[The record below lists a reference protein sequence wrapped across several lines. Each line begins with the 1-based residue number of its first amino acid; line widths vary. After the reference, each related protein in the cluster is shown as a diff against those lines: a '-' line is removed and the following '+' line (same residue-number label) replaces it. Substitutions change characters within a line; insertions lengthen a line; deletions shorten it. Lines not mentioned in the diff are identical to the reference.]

1 MHLVADTIRSLDDT
15 VQAIDLGQTA
25 GEVAFLSFSDSDLGL
40 VAAVHAGRADLP
52 SLRLASLADL
62 RHPYSVDLWL
72 DAVGRK
78 ARFVLVRLLGGLD
91 YWRYGVDEL
100 AAAARARGFDFAVVP
115 GDARDD
121 MRLDAASTLPLE
133 DLRRL
138 WRWFQEGGP
147 ANVASALGWISN
159 RLGREA
165 TWDEPQPLAAH
176 GRFAPA
182 CHDGDGP
189 LALLTFYRSFVTAA
203 DTAPIAALAQA
214 LAARGFAVRAEF
226 VTSLKDGRVV
236 DGLGRLID
244 DLAPAIVVNTTAF
257 SARLDDG
264 SSVLERAGV
273 PVLQAVLATCER
285 PAWEASTRGLGA
297 ADLAMNLVLP
307 EIDGRIATRAISFK
321 GREERSEAHQFA
333 RAVHVADEAGV
344 VAVADLAKAWVDLAA
359 KPRGA
364 RRIGLVVSDYPAK
377 GGRTAYAVGLDTPA
391 SLVAIAEDLREAG
404 YAVDDVPDAD
414 TLMRVL
420 EGREAVGCKERSELH
435 RPTLREADALDAR
448 HLATETVAPPSPP
461 SLSLPLQG
469 GGNDGETASVSAAD
483 DHAATLAD
491 RYGGTATGKTDKEER
506 PSEPP
511 HTAMPDV
518 LSSLA
523 PPIPSP
529 LEGEGQ
535 GGGAGR
541 RLGSDDHR
549 SADRP
554 GRDAERCNS
563 LRSLH
568 PTPPRP
574 DATSPSLP
582 LARYRALFAALPE
595 AFRASVEA
603 AWGDPATDPDVAGD
617 AFRFAALD
625 LGALTVAVQP
635 DRGRRD
641 ARKAEY
647 HDTSIPPRH
656 GYVAFYLWLR
666 EVVGIDAM
674 IHLGT
679 HGTLEWLPGKAA
691 APSPACAPAAVLGAV
706 PVVYPFV
713 VNNPGEAAQAK
724 RRIAAVTVGHMTPP
738 LTRAGSHGAAAEI
751 ESLLD
756 EFSQAQTLD
765 ARRAR
770 MLAATILEKARD
782 TGLAAES
789 GIADGADEAEAL
801 TRLDAWLCDLKDA
814 RIGDGLHVFARPLA
828 PALRTASI
836 EALSEGQ
843 TTEAIA
849 DLEVRLT
856 ACAEAER
863 RGLIAALDGR
873 FLAPGPAGAPSR
885 GRLDVLP
892 TGRNLYAVDPRGVP
906 TRTAWEIGKRTADEV
921 IATYVQDHGDWPRR
935 IVLDLWGSATMRTG
949 GDDLAQAFAL
959 MGVRPVWDA
968 ATARVSGFEIQV
980 PAKLGRPRVDVTL
993 RVSGLFRDVFPAQ
1006 IALFDEAVRAVAALD
1021 ETDED
1026 NPLAESRRGGAT
1038 GADDAYRVFGTAPG
1052 AYGVGLSTTIATGAW
1067 ENRDE
1072 LGQRYLAASHHAYGR
1087 DAEGVAAPTAF
1098 AARVAA
1104 ADAFVHVQDTAEQD
1118 VLDSDAFAEHEGG
1131 FAAAAA
1137 RLGNRPALYH
1147 ADTTRLSRS
1156 KVRTLAQEIQ
1166 RVVRSR
1172 ATNPRWLDG
1181 QMRHGHRGAA
1191 EIAET
1196 VGNLLGFAATT
1207 DEVAPTAFDLVFDA
1221 TLGDDRVRDFMV
1233 ASNPNAAAATARAFD
1248 EAIRRGLWSTRRNSV
1263 AGRIAETLEA
1273 GR

>member
-15 VQAIDLGQTA
+15 VQAVDLGQTA

-40 VAAVHAGRADLP
+40 VAAVHAGRAELP
-52 SLRLASLADL
+52 SLRLAALADL

-100 AAAARARGFDFAVVP
+100 AAAARSRGFDLAVVP
-115 GDARDD
+115 GDAREDP
-121 MRLDAASTLPLE
+121 RLETASTLPAA

-138 WRWFQEGGP
+138 WQWFQEGGP
-147 ANVASALGWISN
+147 ENIGAALGWIAT
-159 RLGREA
+159 RLGRA
-165 TWDEPQPLAAH
+165 AAWAEPTPLPAH

-182 CHDGDGP
+182 CREGDGP
-189 LALLTFYRSFVTAA
+189 LALVTFYRSFLAAA
-203 DTAPIAALAQA
+203 DTAPIEALALA
-214 LAARGFAVRAEF
+214 LASRGFAVRAEF
-226 VTSLKDGRVV
+226 VTSLKDARVV
-236 DGLGRLID
+236 EGLGRLIEETV
-244 DLAPAIVVNTTAF
+244 PAMVINTTAF

-264 SSVLERAGV
+264 TSVLERAGV
-273 PVLQAVLATCER
+273 PVLQAVLATCEK
-285 PAWEASTRGLGA
+285 PAWEASSRGLGA
-297 ADLAMNLVLP
+297 SDLAMNLVLP

-321 GREERSEAHQFA
+321 GREPRSEAHQFA
-333 RAVHVADEAGV
+333 RAVHVPDEDGV
-344 VAVADLAKAWVDLAA
+344 AAVADLARAWVDLAA
-359 KPRGA
+359 KPRGE
-364 RRIGLVVSDYPAK
+364 RRLGLVVSDYPAK

-391 SLVAIAEDLREAG
+391 SLAAIAEDLREAG
-404 YAVDDVPDAD
+404 YAIGEIPEPDA
-414 TLMRVL
+414 LMRVL
-420 EGREAVGCKERSELH
+420 EGRS
-435 RPTLREADALDAR
+435 ALD
-448 HLATETVAPPSPP
+448 TTSPP

-469 GGNDGETASVSAAD
+469 GGNDEEPTVVSQTHGHAGEAAD
-483 DHAATLAD
+483 LLGSFTNG
-491 RYGGTATGKTDKEER
+491 RTDPSYR
-506 PSEPP
+506 TSASPRRTTSEP
-511 HTAMPDV
+511 
-518 LSSLA
+518 LSPLA

-535 GGGAGR
+535 GGGAGPR
-541 RLGSDDHR
+541 HDDTPER
-549 SADRP
+549 SPGARVADRAP
-554 GRDAERCNS
+554 DRCSS
-563 LRSLH
+563 LRSPH
-568 PTPPRP
+568 PTT
-574 DATSPSLP
+574 ATSPTLP
-582 LARYRALFAALPE
+582 LARYHTLFAALP
-595 AFRASVEA
+595 APFRASVGA
-603 AWGDPATDPDVAGD
+603 TWGEPESDPDVAGD
-617 AFRFAALD
+617 GFRFAAVD

-635 DRGRRD
+635 DRGRRGD
-641 ARKAEY
+641 RKAEY
-647 HDTSIPPRH
+647 HDTAIPPRH

-666 EVVGIDAM
+666 EALRIDAM

-691 APSPACAPAAVLGAV
+691 APSPACAPAAVLGAM

-738 LTRAGSHGAAAEI
+738 LTYAGSHGVAGEI
-751 ESLLD
+751 EALLD

-765 ARRAR
+765 ARRAKL
-770 MLAATILEKARD
+770 LAATILDKAGES
-782 TGLAAES
+782 GLAAES
-789 GIADGADEAEAL
+789 GIGAETDPAEAL

-828 PALRTASI
+828 PELRSAAVAALA
-836 EALSEGQ
+836 EGQ
-843 TTEAIA
+843 APEAIA
-849 DLEVRLT
+849 GLEARLD

-892 TGRNLYAVDPRGVP
+892 TGRNLTAVDPRGVP

-921 IATYVQDHGDWPRR
+921 IGAYVQDHGDWPRR

-980 PAKLGRPRVDVTL
+980 PARLGRPRVDVTL
-993 RVSGLFRDVFPAQ
+993 RISGLFRDVFSAQ

-1021 ETDED
+1021 EADED
-1026 NPLAESRRGGAT
+1026 NPLAAARRAGAT
-1038 GADDAYRVFGTAPG
+1038 GETDGFRVFGTAPG
-1052 AYGVGLSTTIATGAW
+1052 AYGVGLSTTLATGAW
-1067 ENRDE
+1067 ESRDE
-1072 LGQRYLAASHHAYGR
+1072 LGAQYLAASHHAYGR
-1087 DAEGVAAPTAF
+1087 DAEGIAAPQAF
-1098 AARVAA
+1098 AARVAG

-1137 RLGNRPALYH
+1137 RLGNAPALYH
-1147 ADTTRLSRS
+1147 ADTTRPTRS
-1156 KVRTLAQEIQ
+1156 TVRTLAREIQ
-1166 RVVRSR
+1166 RVVRAR
-1172 ATNPRWLDG
+1172 ATNPRWLAG

-1196 VGNLLGFAATT
+1196 VGNLVGFAATT
-1207 DEVAPTAFDLVFDA
+1207 GEVAQTAFDLVFDA
-1221 TLGDDRVRDFMV
+1221 TLGDDRVRAFMV
-1233 ASNPNAAAATARAFD
+1233 AANPRAAAATARAFD
-1248 EAIRRGLWSTRRNSV
+1248 EAIRRGLWATRRNSV

>member
-15 VQAIDLGQTA
+15 VQAVDLGQTA
-25 GEVAFLSFSDSDLGL
+25 AEVAFLSFSDSDLGV
-40 VAAVHAGRADLP
+40 VAAVHGGDPNLP

-72 DAVGRK
+72 EAVGRR

-100 AAAARARGFDFAVVP
+100 AAAARARGIDLAVVP
-115 GDARDD
+115 GDGREDP
-121 MRLDAASTLPLE
+121 RLDAASTLPAA
-133 DLRRL
+133 DLTRL

-147 ANVASALGWISN
+147 TNIASALGWIAA
-159 RLGREA
+159 RLGRGA
-165 TWDEPQPLAAH
+165 AWDEPRALPAH
-176 GRFAPA
+176 GAFAPA
-182 CHDGDGP
+182 CRPGDGS
-189 LALLTFYRSFVTAA
+189 LALLTFYRSFLTAA
-203 DTAPIAALAQA
+203 DTAPIEALSEA

-236 DGLGRLID
+236 EGLGRLIEAT
-244 DLAPAIVVNTTAF
+244 APAIVINTTAF

-273 PVLQAVLATCER
+273 PVLQAVMATCER
-285 PAWEASTRGLGA
+285 DAWAASTRGLGA
-297 ADLAMNLVLP
+297 SDLAMNLVLP

-321 GREERSEAHQFA
+321 GRAERSETHQYA
-333 RAVHVADEAGV
+333 RARHIPDADGIA
-344 VAVADLAKAWVDLAA
+344 AVADLARAWVDLAA
-359 KPRGA
+359 KPRA
-364 RRIGLVVSDYPAK
+364 ERRIGLVVSDYPAK

-391 SLVAIAEDLREAG
+391 SLVAVAEDLREAG
-404 YAVDDVPDAD
+404 YAIGGVPDAD
-414 TLMRVL
+414 TVMRAL
-420 EGREAVGCKERSELH
+420 EGRIDGGKGSVGCE
-435 RPTLREADALDAR
+435 
-448 HLATETVAPPSPP
+448 
-461 SLSLPLQG
+461 
-469 GGNDGETASVSAAD
+469 
-483 DHAATLAD
+483 
-491 RYGGTATGKTDKEER
+491 
-506 PSEPP
+506 
-511 HTAMPDV
+511 
-518 LSSLA
+518 
-523 PPIPSP
+523 
-529 LEGEGQ
+529 
-535 GGGAGR
+535 
-541 RLGSDDHR
+541 
-549 SADRP
+549 
-554 GRDAERCNS
+554 
-563 LRSLH
+563 
-568 PTPPRP
+568 
-574 DATSPSLP
+574 PSLP
-582 LARYRALFAALPE
+582 LADYHTLFATLPE
-595 AFRASVEA
+595 AFRASVA
-603 AWGDPATDPDVAGD
+603 ATWGDPTSDPDVVDD
-617 AFRFAALD
+617 AFRFATLD

-635 DRGRRD
+635 DRGRR
-641 ARKAEY
+641 AERKAEY
-647 HDTSIPPRH
+647 HDTAIPPRH

-666 EVVGIDAM
+666 AIVGIDAM

-691 APSPACAPAAVLGAV
+691 APSMACAPAVVLGAM

-751 ESLLD
+751 EALLD
-756 EFSQAQTLD
+756 EFSQAQALD
-765 ARRAR
+765 PRRAR
-770 MLAATILEKARD
+770 LLASTILDKARAS
-782 TGLAAES
+782 GLAAES
-789 GIADGADEAEAL
+789 GIAADTDPAEAL

-814 RIGDGLHVFARPLA
+814 RIGDGLHVFARRSA
-828 PALRTASI
+828 GPAREAAVS
-836 EALSEGQ
+836 ALSEGQ
-843 TTEAIA
+843 TAEAVA
-849 DLEVRLT
+849 GLAARLD

-873 FLAPGPAGAPSR
+873 AVAPGPAGAPSR

-921 IATYVQDHGDWPRR
+921 IAAHVQEHGDWPRR

-980 PAKLGRPRVDVTL
+980 PAKLGRPRIDVTL
-993 RVSGLFRDVFPAQ
+993 RVSGLFRDVFPEQ
-1006 IALFDEAVRAVAALD
+1006 IALFDAAVRAVAALD
-1021 ETDED
+1021 EADED
-1026 NPLAESRRGGAT
+1026 NPLAAARRAGAT
-1038 GADDAYRVFGTAPG
+1038 RAEDAFRVFGTAPG
-1052 AYGVGLSTTIATGAW
+1052 AYGIGLSTTVATGDW
-1067 ENRDE
+1067 ESRDQ
-1072 LGQRYLAASHHAYGR
+1072 LGAQYLAASGHAYGR
-1087 DAEGVAAPTAF
+1087 DAEGVPAHDAF

-1118 VLDSDAFAEHEGG
+1118 VLDADAFAEHEGG

-1137 RLGNRPALYH
+1137 SLGNAPALYH
-1147 ADTTRLSRS
+1147 ADTTRAARS
-1156 KVRTLAQEIQ
+1156 TVRTLAREIQ
-1166 RVVRSR
+1166 RVVRAR
-1172 ATNPRWLDG
+1172 ATNPRWLEG

-1207 DEVAPTAFDLVFDA
+1207 DVVAPTAFDLVFDA

-1233 ASNPNAAAATARAFD
+1233 ASNPGAAAATARAFD
-1248 EAIRRGLWSTRRNSV
+1248 EAIRRGLWATRRNSV

>member
-15 VQAIDLGQTA
+15 VQAVDLGQTA

-40 VAAVHAGRADLP
+40 VASVHGGRDDLP

-115 GDARDD
+115 GDGRDD
-121 MRLDAASTLPLE
+121 MRLDAASTLPVE
-133 DLRRL
+133 ELRRL

-147 ANVASALGWISN
+147 ENIASALGWIAA
-159 RLGREA
+159 RLGRPA
-165 TWDEPQPLAAH
+165 NWDEPKPLPAH

-182 CHDGDGP
+182 CHAADGP

-203 DTAPIAALAQA
+203 DTAPIEALARA

-226 VTSLKDGRVV
+226 VTSLKDARVV

-244 DLAPAIVVNTTAF
+244 ATAPAIVVNTTAF

-333 RAVHVADEAGV
+333 RAVHVADAEGIA
-344 VAVADLAKAWVDLAA
+344 AVADLAKAWVDLAA
-359 KPRGA
+359 KPRA
-364 RRIGLVVSDYPAK
+364 DRRLGLVVSDYPAK

-404 YAVDDVPDAD
+404 YAVGEVPDAD
-414 TLMRVL
+414 TVMRAL
-420 EGREAVGCKERSELH
+420 EGRDVGCGPVGCKERRELH
-435 RPTLREADALDAR
+435 RP
-448 HLATETVAPPSPP
+448 SPP
-461 SLSLPLQG
+461 SNSGVP
-469 GGNDGETASVSAAD
+469 
-483 DHAATLAD
+483 
-491 RYGGTATGKTDKEER
+491 
-506 PSEPP
+506 
-511 HTAMPDV
+511 
-518 LSSLA
+518 
-523 PPIPSP
+523 
-529 LEGEGQ
+529 
-535 GGGAGR
+535 
-541 RLGSDDHR
+541 
-549 SADRP
+549 
-554 GRDAERCNS
+554 RDADGAIRS
-563 LRSLH
+563 RSLH
-568 PTPPRP
+568 PMATYLT
-574 DATSPSLP
+574 ATSPTLP
-582 LARYRALFAALPE
+582 VAAYRALFAALPE
-595 AFRASVEA
+595 GFRASIAA
-603 AWGDPATDPDVAGD
+603 AWGDPADDPDVTED

-666 EVVGIDAM
+666 EMVGIDAM

-691 APSPACAPAAVLGAV
+691 APSPACAPAAVLGPI

-738 LTRAGSHGAAAEI
+738 LARAGSHGAAAEI
-751 ESLLD
+751 EALLD

-770 MLAATILEKARD
+770 MLAATILEKARE

-789 GIADGADEAEAL
+789 GIADDADEAEAL
-801 TRLDAWLCDLKDA
+801 TKLDAWLCDLKDA

-828 PALRTASI
+828 ATLRAASI

-843 TTEAIA
+843 SAEAIA
-849 DLEVRLT
+849 DLDARLA

-906 TRTAWEIGKRTADEV
+906 TRTAWEIGRRTAQEV
-921 IATYVQDHGDWPRR
+921 IAAYVQDHGDWPRR

-959 MGVRPVWDA
+959 MGVRPVWDT

-1026 NPLAESRRGGAT
+1026 NPLAEARRAGAT
-1038 GADDAYRVFGTAPG
+1038 GDADAYRIFGTAPG
-1052 AYGVGLSTTIATGAW
+1052 AYGVGLATTIATGAW
-1067 ENRDE
+1067 ESRDE
-1072 LGQRYLAASHHAYGR
+1072 LGAQYLAASAHAYGR
-1087 DAEGVAAPTAF
+1087 DAEGVAAPQAF
-1098 AARVAA
+1098 AARVAG

-1147 ADTTRLSRS
+1147 ADTTRTSHS

-1172 ATNPRWLDG
+1172 ATNPRWLEG

-1248 EAIRRGLWSTRRNSV
+1248 EAIRRGLWVTRRNSV
-1263 AGRIAETLEA
+1263 AGCIAETLEA
-1273 GR
+1273 RR

>member
-15 VQAIDLGQTA
+15 VQAIDLGQTP

-40 VAAVHAGRADLP
+40 VASVHAGRADLP

-100 AAAARARGFDFAVVP
+100 AAAARSRGFDFAVVP

-121 MRLDAASTLPLE
+121 MRLDAASTLPVA

-138 WRWFQEGGP
+138 WHWFQEGGP
-147 ANVASALGWISN
+147 DNVASALGWIAT
-159 RLGREA
+159 RLGRG
-165 TWDEPQPLAAH
+165 TPWSEPRPLPAH

-182 CHDGDGP
+182 CRDGDGP
-189 LALLTFYRSFVTAA
+189 LALVTFYRSFVTAA
-203 DTAPIAALAQA
+203 DTAPIEALAAA
-214 LAARGFAVRAEF
+214 LAARGFDVRAEF

-236 DGLGRLID
+236 EGLGRLID
-244 DLAPAIVVNTTAF
+244 ETAPAIVINTTAF

-285 PAWEASTRGLGA
+285 PAWEASSRGLGA
-297 ADLAMNLVLP
+297 SDLAMNLVLP

-333 RAVHVADEAGV
+333 RAVHVPDDDGIA
-344 VAVADLAKAWVDLAA
+344 AVADLARAWVDLAA
-359 KPRGA
+359 KPRA
-364 RRIGLVVSDYPAK
+364 ERRLAVVVSDYPAK

-404 YAVDDVPDAD
+404 YAVGEVPEPDA
-414 TLMRVL
+414 LMRAL
-420 EGREAVGCKERSELH
+420 EGRTAIAGDA
-435 RPTLREADALDAR
+435 PTLPL
-448 HLATETVAPPSPP
+448 TV
-461 SLSLPLQG
+461 
-469 GGNDGETASVSAAD
+469 
-483 DHAATLAD
+483 
-491 RYGGTATGKTDKEER
+491 
-506 PSEPP
+506 
-511 HTAMPDV
+511 
-518 LSSLA
+518 
-523 PPIPSP
+523 
-529 LEGEGQ
+529 
-535 GGGAGR
+535 
-541 RLGSDDHR
+541 
-549 SADRP
+549 
-554 GRDAERCNS
+554 
-563 LRSLH
+563 
-568 PTPPRP
+568 
-574 DATSPSLP
+574 
-582 LARYRALFAALPE
+582 YRALFATLPE
-595 AFRASVEA
+595 PFRASVLA
-603 AWGDPATDPDVAGD
+603 AWGDPATDADVADD

-635 DRGRRD
+635 DRGRKLE
-641 ARKAEY
+641 RKAEY

-666 EVVGIDAM
+666 EAVRIDAM

-691 APSPACAPAAVLGAV
+691 APSPACAPAAVLGPV

-724 RRIAAVTVGHMTPP
+724 RRISAVTVGHMTPP
-738 LTRAGSHGAAAEI
+738 LARAGSHGAAAEI
-751 ESLLD
+751 EALLD
-756 EFSQAQTLD
+756 EFSQAQSLD

-770 MLAATILEKARD
+770 MLAATILERARD

-789 GIADGADEAEAL
+789 GIADDADEAEAL

-828 PALRTASI
+828 PTLLASSI
-836 EALSEGQ
+836 VALSEGQ
-843 TTEAIA
+843 TAEATT
-849 DLEVRLT
+849 DLEARLA

-921 IATYVQDHGDWPRR
+921 IAAYVQDHGDWPRR

-1006 IALFDEAVRAVAALD
+1006 IALFDEAVRAVTALG

-1026 NPLAESRRGGAT
+1026 NPLAEARRAGAT
-1038 GADDAYRVFGTAPG
+1038 GDEDAFRVFGTAPG
-1052 AYGVGLSTTIATGAW
+1052 AYGVGLSTTVATGAW
-1067 ENRDE
+1067 ETRDE
-1072 LGQRYLAASHHAYGR
+1072 LGQHYLAASSHAYGR
-1087 DAEGVAAPTAF
+1087 DAEGVAAPAAF
-1098 AARVAA
+1098 AARVAG

-1137 RLGNRPALYH
+1137 RLGNAPALYH
-1147 ADTTRLSRS
+1147 ADTTRLERS

-1166 RVVRSR
+1166 RVVRAR
-1172 ATNPRWLDG
+1172 ATNPRWLAG

-1196 VGNLLGFAATT
+1196 VGNLLAFAATT
-1207 DEVAPTAFDLVFDA
+1207 NQVAQTAFDLVFDA
-1221 TLGDDRVRDFMV
+1221 TLGDDRVREFMV
-1233 ASNPNAAAATARAFD
+1233 DANPRAAAAAAFAFD
-1248 EAIRRGLWSTRRNSV
+1248 EAIRRGLWETRRNSV

>member
-15 VQAIDLGQTA
+15 VQAIDLGQTP

-40 VAAVHAGRADLP
+40 VAGVHAGRPDLP

-115 GDARDD
+115 GDARED
-121 MRLDAASTLPLE
+121 MRLDAASTLPVA

-138 WRWFQEGGP
+138 WHWFQEGGP
-147 ANVASALGWISN
+147 DNLGSALGWIAT
-159 RLGREA
+159 RLGRE
-165 TWDEPQPLAAH
+165 TSWQEPRPLPAH
-176 GRFAPA
+176 GRFAAA
-182 CHDGDGP
+182 CRDADGP

-203 DTAPIAALAQA
+203 DTAPIERLADA
-214 LAARGFAVRAEF
+214 FAERGFRVHAEY

-236 DGLGRLID
+236 EGLGRLID
-244 DLAPAIVVNTTAF
+244 ETAPAIVINTTAF

-264 SSVLERAGV
+264 TSVLERAGV

-285 PAWEASTRGLGA
+285 PAWEASSRGLGA
-297 ADLAMNLVLP
+297 SDLAMNLVLP

-333 RAVHVADEAGV
+333 RAVHVPDESGIA
-344 VAVADLAKAWVDLAA
+344 AVADLARAWVDLAA
-359 KPRGA
+359 KPRA
-364 RRIGLVVSDYPAK
+364 ERRLAVVVSDYPAK

-391 SLVAIAEDLREAG
+391 SLAAIAEDLREAG
-404 YAVDDVPDAD
+404 YAVGEVPDAD
-414 TLMRVL
+414 ALMRAL
-420 EGREAVGCKERSELH
+420 EGRETLPTVGCDAGGSSERNELH
-435 RPTLREADALDAR
+435 RPSPNTGDATAS
-448 HLATETVAPPSPP
+448 PSSDNVVEPRGP
-461 SLSLPLQG
+461 VPLSL
-469 GGNDGETASVSAAD
+469 A
-483 DHAATLAD
+483 
-491 RYGGTATGKTDKEER
+491 
-506 PSEPP
+506 
-511 HTAMPDV
+511 
-518 LSSLA
+518 
-523 PPIPSP
+523 
-529 LEGEGQ
+529 
-535 GGGAGR
+535 
-541 RLGSDDHR
+541 
-549 SADRP
+549 
-554 GRDAERCNS
+554 
-563 LRSLH
+563 
-568 PTPPRP
+568 
-574 DATSPSLP
+574 LP

-595 AFRASVEA
+595 PFRASVLT
-603 AWGDPATDPDVAGD
+603 AWGDPASDPDVADD

-635 DRGRRD
+635 DRGRKQE
-641 ARKAEY
+641 RKAEY

-666 EVVGIDAM
+666 EAVGIDAM

-691 APSPACAPAAVLGAV
+691 APSAACAPAAVLGAV

-724 RRIAAVTVGHMTPP
+724 RRISAVTVGHMTPP
-738 LTRAGSHGAAAEI
+738 LSFAGSHGAAAEI
-751 ESLLD
+751 EALLD

-789 GIADGADEAEAL
+789 GVAPDADEAEAL

-828 PALRTASI
+828 PGLRAAAI

-843 TTEAIA
+843 SPEAIA
-849 DLEVRLT
+849 DLEARLA

-921 IATYVQDHGDWPRR
+921 IAAYVQDHGDWPRR

-1026 NPLAESRRGGAT
+1026 NPLAESRRAGST
-1038 GADDAYRVFGTAPG
+1038 RDEDAFRVFGTAPG
-1052 AYGVGLSTTIATGAW
+1052 AYGVGLSTTVATGAW
-1067 ENRDE
+1067 ETRDE
-1072 LGQRYLAASHHAYGR
+1072 LGAHYLAASSHAYGR

-1098 AARVAA
+1098 AARVAG

-1137 RLGNRPALYH
+1137 RLGNAPALYH
-1147 ADTTRLSRS
+1147 ADTTRLERS

-1166 RVVRSR
+1166 RVVRAR
-1172 ATNPRWLDG
+1172 ATNPRWLAG

-1196 VGNLLGFAATT
+1196 VGNLLAFAATT
-1207 DEVAPTAFDLVFDA
+1207 NQVAQTAFDLVFDA

-1233 ASNPNAAAATARAFD
+1233 DANPRAAAATAFAFD
-1248 EAIRRGLWSTRRNSV
+1248 EAIRRGLWATRRNSV
-1263 AGRIAETLEA
+1263 AGRIAETLETE
-1273 GR
+1273 R